1 MNQGG
6 LWHLKDL
13 GNGLYTILEWITR
26 FAYLNLLWIVFTLAG
41 AILFGIYP
49 STTAMFAVMRK
60 WLRGHSDLPVFST
73 FWSYYKKDFWKSNHL
88 GIYASIIFLFIFIDL
103 FYIQSRASELMTWTH
118 IPIFVC
124 ILLFIF
130 LLFYLFPVFAHYDLP
145 VLSIYKQAFLMMLIS
160 PVQLFLIAICL
171 VAFLFINT
179 TFPALAFIF
188 GFSFYS
194 FITSWLASTSFRRL
208 EAKQTTSQQDR

>member
-1 MNQGG
+1 M
-6 LWHLKDL
+6 KDL

-26 FAYLNLLWIVFTLAG
+26 FAYLNILWIVFTLAG
-41 AILFGIYP
+41 AILFGLYP
-49 STTAMFAVMRK
+49 STTAMFAVVRK

-88 GIYASIIFLFIFIDL
+88 GIYTSTIVLLIVIDL
-103 FYIQSRASELMTWTH
+103 FYIQSGASSLMTGIH

-130 LLFYLFPVFAHYDLP
+130 LLFYLFPVFAHYELP
-145 VLSIYKQAFLMMLIS
+145 VRSIYKQAFLMMLIS
-160 PVQLFLIAICL
+160 PIQLFLMVICL
-171 VAFLFINT
+171 AAFLVIISI
-179 TFPALAFIF
+179 FPALAFIF

-194 FITSWLASTSFRRL
+194 FITTWLASTSFRRL
-208 EAKQTTSQQDR
+208 EAKQNASQQNR